1 MPQIADS
8 ESHAPMKGNTMPT
21 LEPTRRNLLR
31 SAAAIALVLASRSI
45 ANADDELTMKVWK
58 DPSCGCC
65 SAWIEHVRAAGF
77 KAEVIDSADMS
88 RIKAKLGLPAKLAS
102 CHTAEVGSYV
112 VEGHV
117 PADAIKR
124 LLSEKSLSRGL
135 AVPGMPVGAPGM
147 EVPGTE
153 PEFYEVI
160 SFGPGGERTFGR
172 YKGHARV

>member
-1 MPQIADS
+1 
-8 ESHAPMKGNTMPT
+8 MPT

-31 SAAAIALVLASRSI
+31 SAAAIALVLASRPI
-45 ANADDELTMKVWK
+45 ASADDELTMKVWK
-58 DPSCGCC
+58 DPLCGCC

-102 CHTAEVGSYV
+102 CHTAEVGPYV

-117 PADAIKR
+117 PAEAIKR
-124 LLSEKSLSRGL
+124 LLSEKSLSGGL

-147 EVPGTE
+147 EVPGIE
-153 PEFYEVI
+153 PDVYEVI
-160 SFGPGGERTFGR
+160 SFGPAGERTFGR
-172 YKGHARV
+172 YRGHARV